1 MSIHVTDINDN
12 SPVFPTDTLNISIS
26 ESLPV
31 DTAVL
36 NLAATDNDFGLNAQ
50 IVYSIVLEESDAGT
64 LTSGS
69 NTGMDVYLI
78 IY

>member
-1 MSIHVTDINDN
+1 M
-12 SPVFPTDTLNISIS
+12 
-26 ESLPV
+26 